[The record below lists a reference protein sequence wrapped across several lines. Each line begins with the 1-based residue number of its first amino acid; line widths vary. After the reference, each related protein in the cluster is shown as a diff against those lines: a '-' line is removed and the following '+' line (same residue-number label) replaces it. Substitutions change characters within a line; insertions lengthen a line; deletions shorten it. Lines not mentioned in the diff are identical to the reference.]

1 MRPVNRRRRGLVV
14 DTQSQ
19 STNAGD
25 LVFAELIVPKKTAYV
40 GEIVPVQIRM
50 GFDARVHPRLTEPP
64 DITGQG
70 FTSQKLQQSSQN
82 LETINGRPFE
92 VVTFKTAIAAA
103 RAGKFEIG
111 PVKAKAQVVVPRRRN
126 APRSRSPFD
135 LFDLDDPFSDPF
147 FSNPFAQ
154 FGERRDIQISS
165 DPVALEVKPL
175 PPNAPPSF
183 SGAIGSF
190 TMATDAKP
198 KSVQVGDPITV
209 TTTISG
215 RGNFDR
221 VNAPLLE
228 DDRGWHKYPP
238 SSKFKQDDEV
248 GISGTKTFET
258 VVSPNENK
266 QSLPVLA
273 FSYFDPAKEQ
283 YVTLHSESMA
293 ITVQGGAAAPAV
305 AAQPPSS
312 SPATATRGRAPV
324 PNSTKPQDILY
335 QLTEPSRTV
344 ESFEP
349 LYTRRGFWAAQSLP
363 LAALLV
369 FAGWKIRRAR
379 LDDREAR
386 RIGAL
391 QHEAAELMHK
401 LRRDDASPREYYAEA
416 SRVVRLKAALA
427 SRNRGVDPNA
437 VDAETAAETF
447 KLDTDSRDR
456 LRRLFEQNDE
466 WQYSGTHNGP
476 GSISPENRRD
486 VLELI
491 ENLKHETFH
500 VIPSEAK
507 RVEEFVNGRSV
518 MSRDP
523 CPLGDDSKL
532 WFFSARWDRYVRF
545 RQPDA
550 EFTKANQEYAQGNFK
565 EAIASYEALVRA
577 DQWNANL
584 FYDLGNAYFRTRDFG
599 RAILNYER
607 ALALDQHHPE
617 ATANLQ
623 IARDESRALELQP
636 TRLERYLQF
645 ASINQYSIAAAVAFW
660 LGIFGIVALIFARRR
675 SAALMSLSI
684 LCLLVCAVAVWAI
697 HTLDNGSKGRAL
709 AIVTGND
716 VQARLATADTANSVL
731 ALPAGSEIK
740 ILSTRGDWMYAALP
754 NDLRG
759 WIQTKNA
766 EQVRL

>member
-1 MRPVNRRRRGLVV
+1 MFHRIFIAILIAAACVDFARADPPSVTAVLSNSEATVGETVELQIKVTGPGDARPPEEISVDGLEIHSTGTSRQFEIHNFSTSSSVTYNYTILPLRAGRFTIPPQTVNAGGKVLRTPELALNVADVPGQQTKARPGRGSQG
-14 DTQSQ
+14 TQSQ

-25 LVFAELIVPKKTAYV
+25 LVFAELIVPKKAAYV
-40 GEIVPVQIRM
+40 GEIVPIQIRM

-82 LETINGRPFE
+82 LETINGRPYE

-126 APRSRSPFD
+126 APRGRSPFD

-154 FGERRDIQISS
+154 FGERRDIEISS

-183 SGAIGSF
+183 SGAIGTF

-209 TTTISG
+209 TTEITG

-266 QSLPVLA
+266 QSLPVFA
-273 FSYFDPAKEQ
+273 FSYFDPTKEQ
-283 YVTLHSESMA
+283 YVTLHSEPTA
-293 ITVQGGAAAPAV
+293 ITVQGGASAPAV
-305 AAQPPSS
+305 AAQQPAS
-312 SPATATRGRAPV
+312 SPAPAPRGRAPV
-324 PNSTKPQDILY
+324 ANSTKPQDILY

-344 ESFEP
+344 ASFEP
-349 LYTRRGFWAAQSLP
+349 LYASRCFLLAQSLP

-369 FAGWKIRRAR
+369 FAGWKIRQAR

-386 RIGAL
+386 RSGAL

-401 LRRDDASPREYYAEA
+401 LRRDDASPAEYYAEA
-416 SRVVRLKAALA
+416 SRVVRLKTALA
-427 SRNRGVDPNA
+427 SPNRGVDPNV
-437 VDAETAAETF
+437 VDAESAAETF
-447 KLDTDSRDR
+447 KLDTDARDR

-476 GSISPENRRD
+476 GKISPDNRRD

-491 ENLKHETFH
+491 ENLK
-500 VIPSEAK
+500 
-507 RVEEFVNGRSV
+507 
-518 MSRDP
+518 
-523 CPLGDDSKL
+523 
-532 WFFSARWDRYVRF
+532 
-545 RQPDA
+545 
-550 EFTKANQEYAQGNFK
+550 
-565 EAIASYEALVRA
+565 
-577 DQWNANL
+577 
-584 FYDLGNAYFRTRDFG
+584 
-599 RAILNYER
+599 
-607 ALALDQHHPE
+607 
-617 ATANLQ
+617 
-623 IARDESRALELQP
+623 
-636 TRLERYLQF
+636 
-645 ASINQYSIAAAVAFW
+645 
-660 LGIFGIVALIFARRR
+660 
-675 SAALMSLSI
+675 
-684 LCLLVCAVAVWAI
+684 
-697 HTLDNGSKGRAL
+697 
-709 AIVTGND
+709 
-716 VQARLATADTANSVL
+716 
-731 ALPAGSEIK
+731 
-740 ILSTRGDWMYAALP
+740 
-754 NDLRG
+754 
-759 WIQTKNA
+759 
-766 EQVRL
+766 

>member
-1 MRPVNRRRRGLVV
+1 MKRALLIGITAGFFAASFARADSPSVTAVLSNSQITVGEMVELQIKVTGAGDASPPEEISIDGLEIHATGQSRQFEIHNFSTSSSVTYNYTILPLRAGRFTIPPQTVRAGGKILRTPELALNVADASGQPPPGTRPGRSAQGS
-14 DTQSQ
+14 QSQ
-19 STNAGD
+19 STNARD
-25 LVFAELIVPKKTAYV
+25 LVFAELIVPNKTAYV
-40 GEIVPVQIRM
+40 GEIVPVQIRR

-64 DITGQG
+64 EITGQG
-70 FTSQKLQQSSQN
+70 FTAQKLQQSSQN
-82 LETINGRPFE
+82 LETINGRPFD
-92 VVTFKTAIAAA
+92 VATFKTAITAA
-103 RAGKFEIG
+103 RVGKFEIG
-111 PVKAKAQVVVPRRRN
+111 PVKAKAQVVVPRRRS

-147 FSNPFAQ
+147 FSNPFAG
-154 FGERRDIQISS
+154 FGERRDIQITSE
-165 DPVALEVKPL
+165 PVSLEVKPL

-190 TMATDAKP
+190 TMASDAKP

-248 GISGTKTFET
+248 GISGTKTFEM
-258 VVSPNENK
+258 VVSPNEKK
-266 QSLPVLA
+266 QTLPVLA

-283 YVTLHSESMA
+283 YVTLHSEPMA

-305 AAQPPSS
+305 AAQSPAS
-312 SPATATRGRAPV
+312 SPATAARGHPPV

-344 ESFEP
+344 ASFEP
-349 LYTRRGFWAAQSLP
+349 LYTRRGFWVAQSLP
-363 LAALLV
+363 LAALFV
-369 FAGWKIRRAR
+369 FAGWKIRRLR

-476 GSISPENRRD
+476 GRISPENRRD

-491 ENLKHETFH
+491 ENLK
-500 VIPSEAK
+500 
-507 RVEEFVNGRSV
+507 
-518 MSRDP
+518 
-523 CPLGDDSKL
+523 
-532 WFFSARWDRYVRF
+532 
-545 RQPDA
+545 
-550 EFTKANQEYAQGNFK
+550 
-565 EAIASYEALVRA
+565 
-577 DQWNANL
+577 
-584 FYDLGNAYFRTRDFG
+584 
-599 RAILNYER
+599 
-607 ALALDQHHPE
+607 
-617 ATANLQ
+617 
-623 IARDESRALELQP
+623 
-636 TRLERYLQF
+636 
-645 ASINQYSIAAAVAFW
+645 
-660 LGIFGIVALIFARRR
+660 
-675 SAALMSLSI
+675 
-684 LCLLVCAVAVWAI
+684 
-697 HTLDNGSKGRAL
+697 
-709 AIVTGND
+709 
-716 VQARLATADTANSVL
+716 
-731 ALPAGSEIK
+731 
-740 ILSTRGDWMYAALP
+740 
-754 NDLRG
+754 
-759 WIQTKNA
+759 
-766 EQVRL
+766 

>member
-1 MRPVNRRRRGLVV
+1 MQSVFADSPHVTAVLSNSQATVGETVELQIKVTGPGDARPPEEISIDGLEIHSTGTSRQFEIHNFATSSSVTYNYTILPLRAGRFTIPPQTVFAGGKTLRTPELVLNVADSPGQTTTTRPGRGA
-14 DTQSQ
+14 QNQ
-19 STNAGD
+19 STSAGD

-40 GEIVPVQIRM
+40 GEIVPVQIKM
-50 GFDARVHPRLTEPP
+50 GFDARVHPRLVEPP
-64 DITGQG
+64 EITGQG
-70 FTSQKLQQSSQN
+70 FTAQKLQQSSQN

-154 FGERRDIQISS
+154 FGERRDISIAS

-209 TTTISG
+209 TSSISG

-228 DDRGWHKYPP
+228 DERGWHKYPP

-248 GISGTKTFET
+248 GISGTKIFEM
-258 VVSPNENK
+258 VLSPNEK
-266 QSLPVLA
+266 KESLPVLA

-283 YVTLHSESMA
+283 YVTLHSEPTA
-293 ITVQGGAAAPAV
+293 ITVQGGAS
-305 AAQPPSS
+305 AAQGIAANQPESPP
-312 SPATATRGRAPV
+312 PATAKRTGPPV
-324 PNSTKPQDILY
+324 TAATKPQDILY

-344 ESFEP
+344 ASFEP
-349 LYTRRGFWAAQSLP
+349 IYTRRAFWLTQSLP
-363 LAALLV
+363 LAALFV

-401 LRRDDASPREYYAEA
+401 LRRDDSSPRQYYAEA

-427 SRNRGVDPNA
+427 SSSREIDPNA
-437 VDAETAAETF
+437 VDAETAAEMF
-447 KLDTDSRDR
+447 NLDTDSRDR

-466 WQYSGTHNGP
+466 WQYSGAHNGP
-476 GSISPENRRD
+476 GRISPENRRD

-491 ENLKHETFH
+491 DNL
-500 VIPSEAK
+500 
-507 RVEEFVNGRSV
+507 
-518 MSRDP
+518 
-523 CPLGDDSKL
+523 
-532 WFFSARWDRYVRF
+532 
-545 RQPDA
+545 
-550 EFTKANQEYAQGNFK
+550 
-565 EAIASYEALVRA
+565 RA
-577 DQWNANL
+577 
-584 FYDLGNAYFRTRDFG
+584 
-599 RAILNYER
+599 
-607 ALALDQHHPE
+607 
-617 ATANLQ
+617 
-623 IARDESRALELQP
+623 
-636 TRLERYLQF
+636 
-645 ASINQYSIAAAVAFW
+645 
-660 LGIFGIVALIFARRR
+660 
-675 SAALMSLSI
+675 
-684 LCLLVCAVAVWAI
+684 
-697 HTLDNGSKGRAL
+697 
-709 AIVTGND
+709 
-716 VQARLATADTANSVL
+716 
-731 ALPAGSEIK
+731 
-740 ILSTRGDWMYAALP
+740 
-754 NDLRG
+754 
-759 WIQTKNA
+759 
-766 EQVRL
+766 